1 MNLNQ
6 LRYFVSVAE
15 SGSFTKAASFHY
27 ISQTAIT
34 QQIHVLEE
42 NIGAKLLD
50 RNTRPVSLTSAGKV
64 FLKEA
69 REILS
74 KVDTALLRTREA
86 TTGLEGELRIGFTKG
101 YEHSDLPKALR
112 IFHNEYPNV
121 LISCYRCDTDMLAAG
136 LMSGEYDVIFTWD
149 STNLREEEKICL
161 ENYESVPLRVAVYA
175 SHPLAHRKELT
186 RRDLK
191 NENILFMS
199 PSGTGDSFGDA
210 YYIRLY
216 HEAGYQPN
224 IILRSNDIESILMMV
239 AAEEG
244 ISIVPEYT
252 HPWDVGTEN
261 VVFVPL
267 AGEGETEEI
276 LVAWRKNDS
285 QPALMHFIENLP
297 GIRNK
302 PDTTFV

>member
-15 SGSFTKAASFHY
+15 SGSFTKAAQSHFV
-27 ISQTAIT
+27 SQTAIT
-34 QQIHVLEE
+34 QQIHALEE
-42 NIGAKLLD
+42 NIGTKLLD
-50 RNTRPVSLTSAGKV
+50 RNSRPVSLTPAGRV
-64 FLKEA
+64 LLKEA

-74 KVDTALLRTREA
+74 RMDAALIRTREA
-86 TTGLEGELRIGFTKG
+86 STGLEGELRLGYTKG
-101 YEHSDLPKALR
+101 YEHSDLPKYLR
-112 IFHNEYPNV
+112 RFHRQYPTV

-136 LMSGEYDVIFTWD
+136 LISGDYDVIFTWD
-149 STNLREEEKICL
+149 STNPRQEESLQLQVMEH
-161 ENYESVPLRVAVYA
+161 VPLRVALYA
-175 SHPLAHRKELT
+175 NHPLARRAELT

-191 NENILFMS
+191 QENILFMS

-210 YYIRLY
+210 FYIRLY
-216 HEAGYQPN
+216 QQAGYQPN
-224 IILRSNDIESILMMV
+224 ILLRSNDIESILMMV

-244 ISIVPEYT
+244 ISIVPEYS

-276 LVAWRKNDS
+276 LIAWRKNDDN
-285 QPALMHFIENLP
+285 PALEHFIHKLP
-297 GIRNK
+297 NA
-302 PDTTFV
+302 PHL

>member
-15 SGSFTKAASFHY
+15 NGSFTKAAVQHF

-34 QQIHVLEE
+34 QQMHALEE
-42 NIGAKLLD
+42 SVGAKLLD
-50 RNTRPVSLTSAGKV
+50 RNNRPVLLTPAGKV

-69 REILS
+69 REILG
-74 KVDTALLRTREA
+74 KMDAALLRTREA
-86 TTGLEGELRIGFTKG
+86 STGLEGELRLGYTKG
-101 YEHSDLPKALR
+101 YEHSDLPRYLR
-112 IFHNEYPNV
+112 TFHRDYPNV
-121 LISCYRCDTDMLAAG
+121 LISCYRCDTDMLASG
-136 LMSGEYDVIFTWD
+136 LINGDYDVIFTWD
-149 STNLREEEKICL
+149 STNLRQEETLDMKVVEH
-161 ENYESVPLRVAVYA
+161 VPLRVALSA
-175 SHPLAHRKELT
+175 AHPLARRSELT

-191 NENILFMS
+191 QENILFMS

-210 YYIRLY
+210 YYIKLY
-216 HEAGYQPN
+216 QQAGYQPN
-224 IILRSNDIESILMMV
+224 ILLRSNDMESILMMV

-244 ISIVPEYT
+244 ISIVPEYS

-276 LVAWRKNDS
+276 LIVWRKNDDH
-285 QPALMHFIENLP
+285 PALKHFIQALP
-297 GIRNK
+297 GC
-302 PDTTFV
+302 

>member
-15 SGSFTKAASFHY
+15 NGSFTKAAVQHF

-34 QQIHVLEE
+34 QQMHALEE
-42 NIGAKLLD
+42 SVGAKLLD
-50 RNTRPVSLTSAGKV
+50 RNSRPVLLTPAGKV

-69 REILS
+69 REILG
-74 KVDTALLRTREA
+74 KMDAALLRTREA
-86 TTGLEGELRIGFTKG
+86 STGLEGELRLGYTKG
-101 YEHSDLPKALR
+101 YEHSDLPRYLR
-112 IFHNEYPNV
+112 SFHRDYPNV
-121 LISCYRCDTDMLAAG
+121 LISCYRCDTDMLASG
-136 LMSGEYDVIFTWD
+136 LINGDYDVIFTWD
-149 STNLREEEKICL
+149 STNLRQEETLDMKVAEH
-161 ENYESVPLRVAVYA
+161 VPLRVALSA
-175 SHPLAHRKELT
+175 AHPLARRSELT

-191 NENILFMS
+191 QENILFMS

-210 YYIRLY
+210 YYIKLY
-216 HEAGYQPN
+216 QQAGYQPN
-224 IILRSNDIESILMMV
+224 ILLRSNDMESILMMV

-244 ISIVPEYT
+244 ISIVPEYS

-276 LVAWRKNDS
+276 LIVWRKNDDH
-285 QPALMHFIENLP
+285 PALKHFIQALP
-297 GIRNK
+297 GC
-302 PDTTFV
+302 

>member
-15 SGSFTKAASFHY
+15 NGSFTKAAMQHF

-50 RNTRPVSLTSAGKV
+50 RNSRPVSLTPAGKV

-69 REILS
+69 REILG
-74 KVDTALLRTREA
+74 KMDTALLRTREA
-86 TTGLEGELRIGFTKG
+86 TTGLEGELRLGYTKG
-101 YEHSDLPKALR
+101 YEHSDLPKHLR
-112 IFHNEYPNV
+112 SFHQEYPNV
-121 LISCYRCDTDMLAAG
+121 LLSCYRCDTDMLAAG
-136 LMSGEYDVIFTWD
+136 LVNGDYDIIFTWD
-149 STNLREEEKICL
+149 STNLQQEETLQLQVVER
-161 ENYESVPLRVAVYA
+161 VPLAVALYA
-175 SHPLAHRKELT
+175 SHPLARRSVLS

-191 NENILFMS
+191 QENILFMS

-210 YYIRLY
+210 FYIRLY
-216 HEAGYQPN
+216 QQAGYQPN
-224 IILRSNDIESILMMV
+224 ILMRSNDMESILMMV

-244 ISIVPEYT
+244 ISIVPAYS

-267 AGEGETEEI
+267 SGKGETEEI
-276 LVAWRKNDS
+276 LIAWRKNDDN
-285 QPALMHFIENLP
+285 PALRHFIQQLP
-297 GIRNK
+297 Q
-302 PDTTFV
+302 V